1 MSYIDPT
8 TGQVTLDPYAGQP
21 IGGGVNNIPSTIGAL
36 TGQSANAASSTGSSG
51 FNLAGLLRTGGE
63 YYLGKENIE
72 AAQRLGRE
80 TQAGAAALAE
90 QARAGTEFKP
100 YTVTGG
106 LANIGTT
113 AEGGFDI
120 GLSPEQQ
127 AMQNQLMGQAGGL
140 FGQVGQDPAQ
150 AQAALYEQMRGVQR
164 PEEERQ
170 RLALEERM
178 LSQGR
183 LGLGSAAYGGSSPE
197 LLAQETAIQE
207 AMARANLGA
216 RQQSQAEQLQAGQLG
231 GLLQG
236 FGYSPQQQAL
246 NMLQGANQSAGFAD
260 VGRRTGAELSSQ
272 MGLGGLESRMQAE
285 DLANRL
291 QLQQGE
297 AILGGLFG
305 QQATAQ
311 EQILNKILGGDIGD
325 LNTGGLLT
333 SGVDWLAG
341 QLGF

>member
-1 MSYIDPT
+1 MS
-8 TGQVTLDPYAGQP
+8 
-21 IGGGVNNIPSTIGAL
+21 L
-36 TGQSANAASSTGSSG
+36 TD
-51 FNLAGLLRTGGE
+51 LIRTGGE
-63 YYLGKENIE
+63 YYLGKENI
-72 AAQRLGRE
+72 AGAQKLGRE
-80 TQAGAAALAE
+80 TQAGAAVLAE

-170 RLALEERM
+170 RMALEERM

-183 LGLGSAAYGGSSPE
+183 LGLGSNAYGGSSPE

-236 FGYSPQQQAL
+236 FGYSPQQQAINL
-246 NMLQGANQSAGFAD
+246 LRGADQSAGFAD
-260 VGRRTGAELSSQ
+260 VGRRTGAELGSQ
-272 MGLGGLESRMQAE
+272 LNLGGLEGRLNME

-291 QLQQGE
+291 GLQRDK
-297 AILGGLFG
+297 GLLDAAFG
-305 QQATAQ
+305 QSATPLERAQ
-311 EQILNKILGGDIGD
+311 IAKLYKEAGVIDTP
-325 LNTGGLLT
+325 NTGGLLGSIFGGLFGEQT
-333 SGVDWLAG
+333 TAAPGYQMSPAEEAAELASIG
-341 QLGF
+341 DYYNS

>member
-1 MSYIDPT
+1 MSLMDLI
-8 TGQVTLDPYAGQP
+8 
-21 IGGGVNNIPSTIGAL
+21 
-36 TGQSANAASSTGSSG
+36 
-51 FNLAGLLRTGGE
+51 RTGGE
-63 YYLGKENIE
+63 YYLGKENI
-72 AAQRLGRE
+72 AGAQKLGRE
-80 TQAGAAALAE
+80 TQAGAAVLAE

-140 FGQVGQDPAQ
+140 FGQVGRDPAQ

-260 VGRRTGAELSSQ
+260 VGRRTGAELGSQ
-272 MGLGGLESRMQAE
+272 LNLGGLEGRLNME

-291 QLQQGE
+291 GLQRDK
-297 AILGGLFG
+297 GLLDAAFG
-305 QQATAQ
+305 QSATPLERAQ
-311 EQILNKILGGDIGD
+311 IAKLYAEAGQTAP
-325 LNTGGLLT
+325 NTGGLLGSIFGGLFGEQT
-333 SGVDWLAG
+333 TAAPGYQMSPAEEAAELASIG
-341 QLGF
+341 DYYNS